1 MRRPTASRTRALTPE
16 SVARDAD
23 RVAPWWPSLLAGA
36 LGLATCLFLAPRA
49 VGDKDAAEFTL
60 VLARAGVAHPS
71 GYPLYT
77 LLGHPFVV
85 ALHALGAGWAY
96 AANAW
101 SALGGGAAILLL
113 HRLATRLAGRTA
125 VPAPAAAL
133 AALPVA
139 LFGLN
144 PLWTYEASLAET
156 GSWHVAWVAG
166 AGLLCLSLL
175 ERLERGAME
184 PAAARRA
191 ALAWG
196 LTCGVGLAHHLTAL
210 LVLVPLS
217 VALALACR
225 GAARSPSPSHPALP
239 ALAGL
244 AGLAAVAAVLPLASY
259 GIIAWRA
266 FHPGPAQWG
275 VLAPS
280 WDSVWAHVTAAQ
292 YRGYFGTFA
301 PSPGQSASLARFAY
315 PLLLAGAAALA
326 VAIATAGRGA
336 RRTLLLAM
344 AAACSLQ
351 ALVVLLYGVPDPGSY
366 FLPVMALSLAA
377 ASGALALPAARG
389 RGAALAT
396 LVVAGLAVAVPAG
409 SWLKLGVER
418 RALFERHEELLR
430 RMWASVTVERGFV
443 LWHSDV
449 WHALRI
455 WQELEGE
462 KPDLVLANPAML
474 THAWPRHQFAAAHG
488 FDPLE
493 GVPPAMLQAT
503 GGGAG
508 ASELAARIAANIND
522 RSPLPVIIF
531 DMTGPSVRMLQKDG
545 AAPLP

>member
-1 MRRPTASRTRALTPE
+1 MRRPTASRTPATRPPAAALDAHRAL
-16 SVARDAD
+16 
-23 RVAPWWPSLLAGA
+23 PWWPSLLAGA

-85 ALHALGAGWAY
+85 ALHALGAGWAH

-101 SALGGGAAILLL
+101 SALGGGVAILLL

-166 AGLLCLSLL
+166 ASLLCLSLL

-196 LTCGVGLAHHLTAL
+196 LACGVGLAHHLTAVL
-210 LVLVPLS
+210 LLVPLS
-217 VALALACR
+217 VALALAWR
-225 GAARSPSPSHPALP
+225 GAARSPSLV
-239 ALAGL
+239 GL
-244 AGLAAVAAVLPLASY
+244 VGLAAAAAVLPLASY

-266 FHPGPAQWG
+266 FDPGPAQWG
-275 VLAPS
+275 ALAPS

-292 YRGYFGTFA
+292 YRSYFGSFA

-315 PLLLAGAAALA
+315 PLLVAGAAALA

-336 RRTLLLAM
+336 RRILLLAM

-366 FLPVMALSLAA
+366 FLPVMALSLTA
-377 ASGALALPAARG
+377 ASGALVLPAARG

-396 LVVAGLAVAVPAG
+396 LVVAGLAVAVPAV
-409 SWLKLGVER
+409 SWLRLGVER

-474 THAWPRHQFAAAHG
+474 THPWPRRQFTAAHG

-493 GVPPAMLQAT
+493 GVPPAMLRAA

-508 ASELAARIAANIND
+508 GADAAELAALIAANINN